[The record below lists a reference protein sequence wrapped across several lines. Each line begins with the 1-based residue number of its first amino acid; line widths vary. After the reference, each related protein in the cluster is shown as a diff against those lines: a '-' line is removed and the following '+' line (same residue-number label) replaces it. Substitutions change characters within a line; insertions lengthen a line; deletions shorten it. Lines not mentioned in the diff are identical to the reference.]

1 MAAERSGQPP
11 ERKGLL
17 HDLMKSGVTA
27 LAGGVVGLFLGALS
41 PIGDWAEE
49 RVESIIGTDKV
60 AILGTLHRDGD
71 ILADVDVILRHD
83 ELGETF
89 NDRTNDAGQYNFS
102 DTREGNLY
110 EMDVLQNDQT
120 MLRGYLIVIPE
131 DVSPYNV
138 DVIDIARVQ
147 VIQQEQVRS
156 DAPGEIS
163 NLAFQDDRAVAIQD
177 PEDQVFYAGDGET
190 VNDETGI
197 GATPAASP
205 VSAELE
211 PMRLVYDAEPIE
223 GDSGSP
229 AWNVSAE
236 IDAGDSTLEPI
247 SVTYYLDPAF
257 QPSVV
262 TRTEGP
268 DFQVSF
274 EADSNFQLGAIVT
287 FNDGTMLELT
297 TYLDLGT

>member
-131 DVSPYNV
+131 GVSPYNV

-177 PEDQVFYAGDGET
+177 PEDQIFYAGDGET
-190 VNDETGI
+190 GNDESGI

-223 GDSGSP
+223 GDGGNP
-229 AWNVSAE
+229 AWLVSAE

-262 TRTEGP
+262 TRTERP

-274 EADSNFQLGAIVT
+274 EADSSFQLGAIVT